1 MQLTKRE
8 DVIAMMIGAQ
18 THPDQEFVKW
28 FEDPEKDT
36 NPIVQSLLKK
46 GVIAEKE
53 GQYQLTKLGNDYMK
67 RPFDELSAKDILKR
81 LEKMIPKNPSFQS
94 IAEGL
99 TDTALIRAFYVILG
113 EVGRR
118 GNPDVP
124 ASYDY
129 WLQKCK
135 DFELALK
142 DAEPNALWEKHQP
155 K

>member
-8 DVIAMMIGAQ
+8 DVLLMMIGAQ
-18 THPDQEFVKW
+18 SHPDPEFVQW
-28 FEDPEKDT
+28 FDDPEKDT
-36 NPIVQSLLKK
+36 GPIVQSLLKK
-46 GVIAEKE
+46 GVIVERSGRYE
-53 GQYQLTKLGNDYMK
+53 LTTLGINYMK
-67 RPFDELSAKDILKR
+67 RPFEEMSAKDILKR
-81 LEKMIPKNPSFQS
+81 LEKMMPKNPSFQA

-118 GNPDVP
+118 GNPDIP
-124 ASYDY
+124 ASYNY